1 MRKSR
6 IYINTNFKIYFN
18 LFYNF
23 IFNINIS
30 KKFLN
35 ELKIF
40 FKKENLLLTSQG
52 RTAAYEIFKTII
64 ENNKNEIILS
74 PLTLPAVVNSIIY
87 AGGKP
92 IFVDLCLETGLPNIE
107 NVKNIINKN
116 TAGILIT
123 HLYANETDL
132 NNFINAFDSKIKIVE
147 DTAINLGSKKS
158 SGEFLGLLSDFGFFS
173 FGVMKNVNSFNGGL
187 IYAKSEEDLS
197 NIKKSMAHN
206 SKFPKTRFFKILLL
220 SMFIDI
226 IYNKLIYN
234 VFTVNADKFLRFLK
248 ISLFEKIIYPGLY
261 PNLDKVKPSHYNYN
275 YCDKFAYSGI
285 HNLFNVNTIRNNR
298 QKKVELYEKYLDE
311 KFLINEFQNY
321 NINAFL
327 ELPIFIRDN
336 NSIRI
341 SEILF
346 ENGYDI
352 RHTWY
357 PNCNIFFNLN
367 GKFKNC
373 DILQR
378 KILCLPTN
386 DNFHEEDIKKISKI
400 INKYG

>member
-1 MRKSR
+1 MKKSR

-23 IFNINIS
+23 IFNVDLS
-30 KKFLN
+30 KKLLN
-35 ELKIF
+35 ELKNY

-52 RTAAYEIFKTII
+52 RSAAYEIFKTII
-64 ENNKNEIILS
+64 NGDKNEIILS

-92 IFVDLCLETGLPNIE
+92 IFVDLCLKTGLPNID
-107 NVKNIINKN
+107 NVKHLINKK

-123 HLYANETDL
+123 HLYSNEIHL
-132 NNFINAFDSKIKIVE
+132 NNFINVFDGVVKIVE

-158 SGEFLGLLSDFGFFS
+158 NGDFLGLLCDFGFFS
-173 FGVMKNVNSFNGGL
+173 FGLMKNVNSFNGGL
-187 IYAKSEEDLS
+187 IYAKSNEDFS
-197 NIKKSMAHN
+197 NIKKSMEHN
-206 SKFPKTRFFKILLL
+206 VKFPNIRFLKILLL

-226 IYNKLIYN
+226 IYNKFIYYIITIN
-234 VFTVNADKFLRFLK
+234 VDKILRLLNINF
-248 ISLFEKIIYPGLY
+248 FEKIIYPGLY
-261 PNLDKVKPSHYNYN
+261 PNLDTIKPSYYNYN
-275 YCDKFAYSGI
+275 YCNIFAYSGLY
-285 HNLFNVNTIRNNR
+285 NLNNVNIIRDKR
-298 QKKVELYEKYLDE
+298 QKKVELYEKYLDN

-327 ELPIFIRDN
+327 ELPIFIKN
-336 NSIRI
+336 SNSIKI
-341 SEILF
+341 SKILF

-357 PNCNIFFNLN
+357 PNCNIFFNYN
-367 GKFKNC
+367 GSFENC
-373 DILQR
+373 DNLQK

-386 DNFHEEDIKKISKI
+386 DNFYEEDIKKISKI
-400 INKYG
+400 INKNG